1 MFRVFQDSLEVLSD
15 ENRHH
20 LLNVVRLNPDEEFEI
35 VASGKVYRV
44 IYDEGLK
51 ILREVENSHE
61 TRIPIHLYM
70 ALIKQDKFE
79 LALEKTTEVGVS
91 SITPVIFKRT
101 VVNIKGKEDKKLLRW
116 QKILESA
123 AKQSKRDI
131 IPTINS
137 PEKLEDI
144 DFKGILIV
152 PYECAEEIYIDD
164 VLKDTKD
171 TKDTK
176 DIKDI
181 KDIEDIEE
189 ISILIGPEGGFE
201 DTEIEYLKTLGCK
214 IVTLGTRILRTE
226 TAAIAACYEVGIN
239 EVVR

>member
-20 LLNVVRLNPDEEFEI
+20 LLNVVRLSPDEEFEI
-35 VASGKVYRV
+35 VVSGNVYRA
-44 IYDEGLK
+44 IYDDGLK
-51 ILREVENSHE
+51 ILREMENSHE

-91 SITPVIFKRT
+91 SITPVIFKRS

-164 VLKDTKD
+164 VLKDIKD

-176 DIKDI
+176 
-181 KDIEDIEE
+181 DIEE

-201 DTEIEYLKTLGCK
+201 DTEIEFLKTLRCN
-214 IVTLGTRILRTE
+214 IVTLGIRILRAE
-226 TAAIAACYEVGIN
+226 TAAIVACYQVGIN